1 MRNNNLRYYSIT
13 YLFHLNGGI
22 RGIFFSRGSLD
33 FYISLLI
40 VSILTLFHKLH
51 PMSTTEV
58 IFVIGLDVALLGL
71 ILATY
76 AIIYSIQDE
85 NYLSALIASRN
96 YQYLL
101 FQTSWSSYWI
111 FLSIPLFGFIEMVYY
126 NVTIQALALF
136 AIIYGFLGTFVLITK
151 ALRKIAITAAR
162 KSEKLM
168 KSWEEAEKNN

>member
-1 MRNNNLRYYSIT
+1 MRNKDLKYYSIA

-22 RGIFFSRGSLD
+22 RGILFSRESWD
-33 FYISLLI
+33 FYISLFTVLI
-40 VSILTLFHKLH
+40 IILFHRLR
-51 PMSTTEV
+51 PMSTAEV
-58 IFVIGLDVALLGL
+58 IFVIGLDIALLGL

-85 NYLSALIASRN
+85 NHLSALIASRN

-101 FQTSWSSYWI
+101 FQISWSSYWI
-111 FLSIPLFGFIEMVYY
+111 FISIPLFGFIEMIYY
-126 NVTIQALALF
+126 NIEIQALAFF

-162 KSEKLM
+162 KSEKLIN
-168 KSWEEAEKNN
+168 SWEEAEKK